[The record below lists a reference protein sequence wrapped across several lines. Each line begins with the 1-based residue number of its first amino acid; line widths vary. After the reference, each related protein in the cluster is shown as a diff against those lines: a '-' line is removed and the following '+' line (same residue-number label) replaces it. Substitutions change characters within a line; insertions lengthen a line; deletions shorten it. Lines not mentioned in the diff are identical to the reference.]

1 VDLAVV
7 TLCADTVQVG
17 QQWTVLAVDGA
28 ELPIAQQRPSRAQRL
43 MAAGMTMDVAFVMP
57 AQDRYAVRV
66 RMLAYEASGFAGSSV
81 LIPLVSTTVPDKR

>member
-1 VDLAVV
+1 VDIAVV

-17 QQWTVLAVDGA
+17 QQWSVLAVDGA
-28 ELPIAQQRPSRAQRL
+28 ELPIAQQQPSRAQRL

-66 RMLAYEASGFAGSSV
+66 RMLAYEASGFGRSTV
-81 LIPLVSTTVPDKR
+81 LIPLMSIGVSDTR